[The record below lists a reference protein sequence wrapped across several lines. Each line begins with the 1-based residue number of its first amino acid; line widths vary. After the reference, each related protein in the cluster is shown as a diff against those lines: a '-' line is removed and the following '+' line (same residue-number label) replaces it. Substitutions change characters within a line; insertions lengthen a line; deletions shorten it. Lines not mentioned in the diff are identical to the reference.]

1 MNAWNTTHL
10 STGPADRVY
19 MAQPAAQ
26 ATAQCWSNYN
36 EFSTVTN
43 LAAVS
48 TIEEEFWKIGE
59 GSTKNHKDD

>member
-1 MNAWNTTHL
+1 MNAWNTTICRR
-10 STGPADRVY
+10 GPADWVY

-26 ATAQCWSNYN
+26 MTAQCWSNYN

-43 LAAVS
+43 LAVVS

-59 GSTKNHKDD
+59 GSTKNHNDD